1 MNALILP
8 VWLNKDAAGNAFV
21 KNIHLGFMGKKS

>member
-1 MNALILP
+1 MSALTLT

-21 KNIHLGFMGKKS
+21 KNVHLGFMGKKS